1 MRARG
6 SEAALGRFGEFG
18 GRYVP
23 EALMTAL
30 LELEHEWSKAQT
42 DPAFDAELKALLANV
57 VGRPTPLYRA

>member
-1 MRARG
+1 
-6 SEAALGRFGEFG
+6 
-18 GRYVP
+18 
-23 EALMTAL
+23 MTAL